1 MLEKSLPL
9 RLRNFTVALGLMLL
23 FVYGALPLLTR
34 SCAPLTRMAES
45 LEGNGI
51 DPTRW
56 YFTDVEQVKES
67 EQHLNMVLRDQ

>member
-1 MLEKSLPL
+1 MVEKSLPL
-9 RLRNFTVALGLMLL
+9 RLRDFTVVLGLMLL

-34 SCAPLTRMAES
+34 SCGPLQRMADS
-45 LEGNGI
+45 LDGNGI

-67 EQHLNMVLRDQ
+67 ERHLNMVLRNQ

>member
-1 MLEKSLPL
+1 MPEKSLPL
-9 RLRNFTVALGLMLL
+9 RLKNFTVVLGLMLL

-34 SCAPLTRMAES
+34 SCAPLQRMAES
-45 LEGNGI
+45 LEDNGI

>member
-9 RLRNFTVALGLMLL
+9 RLRNFTVVLGLMLL

-34 SCAPLTRMAES
+34 SCPPLQRMADS
-45 LEGNGI
+45 LESNGI

-67 EQHLNMVLRDQ
+67 EQHLDMVLRDR

>member
-1 MLEKSLPL
+1 MVEKSLPL
-9 RLRNFTVALGLMLL
+9 RLRNFTLVLGVMLL

-34 SCAPLTRMAES
+34 SCPPLQRMADS
-45 LEGNGI
+45 LDDNGI

-67 EQHLNMVLRDQ
+67 ERHLNMVLRGQ

>member
-1 MLEKSLPL
+1 MTQKSLSL
-9 RLRNFTVALGLMLL
+9 RLRNFTLVLGLALL

-34 SCAPLTRMAES
+34 SFAPLQRMSES
-45 LEGNGI
+45 LESTGI

-67 EQHLNMVLRDQ
+67 ERHLNMVLRDQ